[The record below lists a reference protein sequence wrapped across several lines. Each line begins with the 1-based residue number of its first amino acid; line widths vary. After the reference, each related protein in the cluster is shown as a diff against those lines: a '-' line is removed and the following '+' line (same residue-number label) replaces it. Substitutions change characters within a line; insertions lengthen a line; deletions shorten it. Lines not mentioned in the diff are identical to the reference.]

1 MTLKGFNK
9 EPACFMKKILRFIKI
24 FRKILKV
31 NFTVYIK
38 HNKYKFLLKLIRN
51 LFLSYSDNSK
61 NIGKQLK
68 NILEELGP
76 IFVKFGQLLST
87 RHDML
92 SPEIIEELSILQDKV
107 KPFAFVEVKKIIESD
122 LDESIENIFSNF
134 KEEPVASAS
143 VAQVHYA
150 ELKDNRK
157 VAVKVLRPNMKK
169 QIDLDLNLLEFFA
182 SIAEF
187 ILKDGKRLKPREI
200 VNEFRKHLYNEL
212 DLTIEAANCSQIRRN
227 FLNTDIIKIPENYWE
242 YCSQNVLVMERLEGM
257 SISDIE
263 NLKNNNINLKKLAED
278 GVDIFFTQVFRDGIF
293 HADMHP
299 GNIKVS
305 NDGKYIALDFGIV
318 GSLDEVDKYYLARN
332 FMAFFKRDYK
342 DVAQAHVDSGWVPKN
357 TNIIDF
363 ETSIRAVCEPIFD
376 KPLKEISFGKLLLNL
391 FRTARKYNVVIQPQL
406 ILLQKTLF
414 NVEGMGRRL
423 YPDLDLWKTA
433 KPNLEK
439 WVSKEVGFKKIFSEF
454 KKELPDIVKD
464 FPKLPRLFKNFLQN
478 SREFDSRKFFIFEKT
493 NKLNNKINFICFLNL
508 ILTLGLLLIFYFVIA

>member
-1 MTLKGFNK
+1 
-9 EPACFMKKILRFIKI
+9 
-24 FRKILKV
+24 
-31 NFTVYIK
+31 
-38 HNKYKFLLKLIRN
+38 
-51 LFLSYSDNSK
+51 
-61 NIGKQLK
+61 
-68 NILEELGP
+68 
-76 IFVKFGQLLST
+76 
-87 RHDML
+87 ML

-107 KPFAFVEVKKIIESD
+107 KPFDFVEVKKIIESD

-433 KPNLEK
+433 KPNLRK
-439 WVSKEVGFKKIFSEF
+439 MGLKRGWV
-454 KKELPDIVKD
+454 
-464 FPKLPRLFKNFLQN
+464 
-478 SREFDSRKFFIFEKT
+478 
-493 NKLNNKINFICFLNL
+493 
-508 ILTLGLLLIFYFVIA
+508 